1 MKDFQLID
9 HIQTEIVVIDKNMT
23 IVDANN
29 AFQHRHNQKCTN
41 VIGTKC
47 FNAAYKFAEG
57 CGYKEAGSCP
67 VRRSFLSKKP
77 ASAIHHFWIED
88 HAVVEELTTTPI
100 IEDNGDVNFV
110 IEEYRDITQLLG
122 LKKGIIGICSYCRK
136 IRDEG
141 GQWITFEAY
150 LHKHTGA
157 NFSHGICEE
166 CNENLFSDLNTE
178 TSCSHQAKVKRD
190 R

>member
-9 HIQTEIVVIDKNMT
+9 RIQTEIVVIDKDMT

-29 AFQHRHNQKCTN
+29 AFQHRNNQKCTN
-41 VIGTKC
+41 VIGKKC
-47 FNAAYKFAEG
+47 FNAAYNFAEG

-100 IEDNGDVNFV
+100 IEGNGDVNFV

-122 LKKGIIGICSYCRK
+122 LKKGIIGVCSYCRK
-136 IRDEG
+136 IRDED
-141 GQWITFEAY
+141 GQWVTFEAY

-157 NFSHGICEE
+157 HFSHGICEE
-166 CNENLFSDLNTE
+166 CNENLFSDLKTK
-178 TSCSHQAKVKRD
+178 TSCSH
-190 R
+190 